1 MKRFIL
7 TILTMFVTIAT
18 FSQILIDEKRDGKR
32 VVSTKSAVL
41 TPQGKSP
48 LVYIGYSVKIEG
60 KQKAYYLT
68 VGIKSTQPI
77 TQVNAGD
84 KLLLKVG
91 EKDVLKYTA
100 MANGQFSQQ
109 GKVYYSNSTYRV
121 DRSELERIARAS
133 RMRIG
138 MSGGRSLDVDV
149 EATGHR
155 DASRQLAALYERVQ

>member
-1 MKRFIL
+1 MKRFFLL
-7 TILTMFVTIAT
+7 TLTLMMTVTA
-18 FSQILIDEKRDGKR
+18 FSQILLDQKKDGKR

-109 GKVYYSNSTYRV
+109 GRVYYSYSTYRV
-121 DRSELERIARAS
+121 ERSELERIAQTR

-138 MSGGRSLDVDV
+138 MSGGRTLDVDV
-149 EATGHR
+149 EASAHR
-155 DASRQLAALYERVQ
+155 DAARQLAALYERVQ

>member
-1 MKRFIL
+1 MKRIFLL
-7 TILTMFVTIAT
+7 TLTLFMAVAS
-18 FSQILIDEKRDGKR
+18 FSQILLDEKRDGKR

-77 TQVNAGD
+77 TKVNAGD

-91 EKDVLKYTA
+91 EKDVLRYTA
-100 MANGQFSQQ
+100 MANGQFTQQ
-109 GKVYYSNSTYRV
+109 GKIYYSYSTYRV
-121 DRSELERIARAS
+121 DRSELERIAHTR

-138 MSGGRSLDVDV
+138 MSEGKSLDVDV
-149 EATGHR
+149 EATAYR
-155 DASRQLAALYERVQ
+155 DASRQLKALYERVQ

>member
-68 VGIKSTQPI
+68 VGIK
-77 TQVNAGD
+77 
-84 KLLLKVG
+84 
-91 EKDVLKYTA
+91 
-100 MANGQFSQQ
+100 Q
-109 GKVYYSNSTYRV
+109 GKVYYSYSTYRV
-121 DRSELERIARAS
+121 ERSELERIARAS